1 MPTVT
6 VGRENSADI
15 EIYYE
20 DHGAGQPHGPHQSP
34 VAVRRNR
41 YDVTSLRS

>member
-15 EIYYE
+15 TDFRTDLPKI
-20 DHGAGQPHGPHQSP
+20 
-34 VAVRRNR
+34 
-41 YDVTSLRS
+41 DVPILVVQGDADRVNTALLDFLRS